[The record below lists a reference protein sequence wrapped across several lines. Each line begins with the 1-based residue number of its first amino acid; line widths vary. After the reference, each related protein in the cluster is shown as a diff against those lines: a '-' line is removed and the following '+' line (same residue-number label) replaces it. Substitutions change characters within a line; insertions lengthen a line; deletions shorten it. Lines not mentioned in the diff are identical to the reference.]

1 MSDAERETQIAVVT
15 CLAITGPRVERIALE
30 SLAATTAEFPDDQ
43 RFAALDIG
51 SPAVEDYCRAH
62 GWTLV
67 RPDPEMGE
75 QAPRMAMLLRKCLDL
90 TSAPVLWTIEHDCT
104 IPPDRRDRV
113 LDALLANP
121 RVAGVECLTLN
132 ARGRPGYP
140 ATSKTLAPWPADE
153 RLRVQSPWSS
163 LTCVAWRA
171 EALRQVDWSRV
182 RMFPATDQDLSRELV
197 ARGWTLTCYPE
208 CTCVHHFTRARY
220 GLAPPTDTVD
230 VLITTYG
237 RPSLRQALL
246 ASLSQTHPHTRTVLI
261 ADGPG
266 TGARAVYDEM
276 VGDRQDAVYY
286 EMPERQGHGDRLKEW
301 WFAHADASPFLRILD
316 DDDWMPACAIAEMMV
331 PMADP
336 SVVMSACVVPTIRM
350 VDGRCVHSR
359 LVTGNLR
366 LSHIGFGNI
375 LMRTESIRRPRMI
388 VLPRDQASDFAFIEA
403 LGARGEC
410 ARIPQYLYW
419 YNGHRHWARRDGEW
433 IRVETTG
440 QQPPDAELVG
450 RSRRRIKSP
459 ADPTH
464 VARLRRRIEQTT
476 RQLIALGEDP

>member
-1 MSDAERETQIAVVT
+1 MTEANPIAVVT

-30 SLAATTAEFPDDQ
+30 SLRATTAEFPDDE
-43 RFAALDIG
+43 RFAAIDIG
-51 SPAVEDYCRAH
+51 SPAVEEYCRNH

-67 RPDPEMGE
+67 RPDPGPGGP
-75 QAPRMAMLLRKCLDL
+75 PRMAALVKKCLEL
-90 TSAPVLWTIEHDCT
+90 TAAPILWTIEHDCV
-104 IPPDRRDRV
+104 IPRDRRDRV
-113 LDALLANP
+113 IEALLANP

-132 ARGRPGYP
+132 ARGDVGYP
-140 ATSKTLAPWPADE
+140 ATSKKLAPWPQDE

-163 LTCVAWRA
+163 LTCVAWRT
-171 EALRQVDWSRV
+171 EALRQVDWSKV
-182 RMFPATDQDLSRELV
+182 RLFPATDQDLSRELV

-246 ASLSQTHPHTRTVLI
+246 AALMQTHPHTRTVVI
-261 ADGPG
+261 ADGPD
-266 TGARAVYDEM
+266 TGARAVFEEM
-276 VGDRQDAVYY
+276 VGDRQDAAYY

-301 WFAHADASPFLRILD
+301 WFAHADASPFIRSLD

-336 SVVMSACVVPTIRM
+336 SVVMSVCVVPTIRL

-359 LVTGNLR
+359 LVPGNLK
-366 LSHIGFGNI
+366 LAHIGFGSI
-375 LMRTESIRRPRMI
+375 LMRTESIRKPSPI
-388 VLPRDQASDFAFIEA
+388 ALPRDQASDFAFIEA
-403 LGARGEC
+403 LAERGVV

-433 IRVETTG
+433 VRVETTG
-440 QQPPDAELVG
+440 QHPPDPE
-450 RSRRRIKSP
+450 RERPRRRRPRIKSP
-459 ADPTH
+459 ADAPH
-464 VARLRRRIEQTT
+464 VTRLRRRIAAAR
-476 RQLIALGEDP
+476 RQLAALGEDV